1 VDFPEFRENVRHAVE
16 NGASGFLGGRAIW
29 KEAVG
34 RNDMDQFLAT
44 TGVSRLNE
52 LAEIVDKAAHPWYAK
67 YVDTLSDV
75 EVVRGE

>member
-1 VDFPEFRENVRHAVE
+1 VDFPEFKENVRYAVQ

-29 KEAVG
+29 KEAIG
-34 RNDMDQFLAT
+34 RKDTDKFLAT

-52 LAEIVDKAAHPWYAK
+52 LAEIVNETAHPWYMK
-67 YVDTLSDV
+67 YVDSLSDI

>member
-1 VDFPEFRENVRHAVE
+1 MDFPEFAENVGHASA

-34 RNDMDQFLAT
+34 RKNIDEFLAT

-52 LAEIVDKAAHPWYAK
+52 LVEIVGQAARPWYVK
-67 YVDTLSDV
+67 YVDSLSEV